1 MTAPVPVTPAARGTP
16 GPRFT
21 RALFGVAMLLGA
33 ITLGS
38 RVARGLRTGD
48 MPWHEMSLPA
58 AAMLGLGAVLAGPRR
73 RALYYPLLVASFAL
87 LVAFYA
93 LPHRAPRRAAAPGG
107 APAGPAAGAPAPP
120 R

>member
-1 MTAPVPVTPAARGTP
+1 MTARRGAAPAPRGTP

-38 RVARGLRTGD
+38 RVVRGLRTGE

-73 RALYYPLLVASFAL
+73 RALYYPLLAASFAL

-93 LPHRAPRRAAAPGG
+93 LPHRAPRPAARPGVP
-107 APAGPAAGAPAPP
+107 PAGPASGAPAPA